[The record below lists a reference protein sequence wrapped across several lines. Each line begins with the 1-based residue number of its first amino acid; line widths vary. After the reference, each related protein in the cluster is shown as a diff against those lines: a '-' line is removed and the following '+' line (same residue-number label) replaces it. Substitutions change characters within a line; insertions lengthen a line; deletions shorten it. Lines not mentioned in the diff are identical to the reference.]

1 MPLEK
6 YQSCPEVTSR
16 ISRLGR
22 WVRNNPGKTLSAI
35 GTSATVGV
43 VEEGWLHRLYDVA
56 LHVRDRRFTGSVL
69 YWFGKEFSLHKIV
82 EILGQKVVIPI
93 GTMGEKIVPSPV
105 DPMIRLSEVVDPI
118 DVGIY
123 DALMGTPANIYLIGL
138 AVATGICGIG
148 YGIYRFGR
156 RISSKM
162 K

>member
-1 MPLEK
+1 MA
-6 YQSCPEVTSR
+6 SR
-16 ISRLGR
+16 IRRLGR

-35 GTSATVGV
+35 GTSVTIGA

-56 LHVRDRRFTGSVL
+56 THVVDNRFKGSVL
-69 YWFGKEFSLHKIV
+69 YWFGKEFSLHETI
-82 EILGQKVVIPI
+82 EILGQRIVIPL

-105 DPMIRLSEVVDPI
+105 DPIIRLSEVVDPI
-118 DVGIY
+118 DAGIY